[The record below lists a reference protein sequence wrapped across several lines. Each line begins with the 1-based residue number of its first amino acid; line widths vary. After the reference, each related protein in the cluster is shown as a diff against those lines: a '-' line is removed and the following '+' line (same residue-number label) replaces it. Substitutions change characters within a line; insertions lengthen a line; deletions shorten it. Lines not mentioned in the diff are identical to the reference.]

1 MLLPGPL
8 TALCTLILTQSFYPH
23 LLAIR
28 HKSLIIASCSLIE
41 CNAPCRSSDCP
52 SVHPDADPELLPPSA
67 GHQAQVSGHC
77 LLSSLLSYFPSAC
90 CQAQDL
96 NSSPPVP

>member
-28 HKSLIIASCSLIE
+28 HKSLVIASCAVVFAI
-41 CNAPCRSSDCP
+41 
-52 SVHPDADPELLPPSA
+52 VLPI
-67 GHQAQVSGHC
+67 C
-77 LLSSLLSYFPSAC
+77 LLSGTRS
-90 CQAQDL
+90 
-96 NSSPPVP
+96 